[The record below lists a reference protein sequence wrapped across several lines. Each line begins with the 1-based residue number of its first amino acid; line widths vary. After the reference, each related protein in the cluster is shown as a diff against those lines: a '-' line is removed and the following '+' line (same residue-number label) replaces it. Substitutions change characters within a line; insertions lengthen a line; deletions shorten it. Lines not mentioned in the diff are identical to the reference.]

1 MIKSILRY
9 LVTISLTLAGLWLV
23 GLLVFVGFV
32 QMQPLPTDP
41 KADGIVVLTGGDGR
55 VAVGLQLLGEGRAQ
69 RLLISGVH
77 AETNKQNLLPAQ
89 GQADKANAKLL
100 TCCVDLGY
108 AAGST
113 VGNAEEAS
121 AWAAQHAKGS
131 LIVVTAAY
139 HVPRTRLEFAQAMPE
154 TALIFYPIYRDNV
167 KLDSTWREPW
177 RIPGTVQLIAVEY
190 SKYLFAVGRSFSKY
204 LPL

>member
-9 LVTISLTLAGLWLV
+9 LVTISLTLAGLWVL
-23 GLLVFVGFV
+23 GLLVFVGYV
-32 QMQPLPTDP
+32 QMQSLPTDP
-41 KADGIVVLTGGDGR
+41 KAEGIVVLTGGEGR
-55 VAVGLQLLGEGRAQ
+55 VAPALKLLAEKRAK

-77 AETNKQNLLPAQ
+77 PETNKQNILPAQ
-89 GQADKANAKLL
+89 GESDKANARLL
-100 TCCVDLGY
+100 ECCTDLGY

-113 VGNAEEAS
+113 LGNAEEA
-121 AWAAQHAKGS
+121 ADWAAQNAKSS

-139 HVPRTRLEFAQAMPE
+139 HVPRARLEFARILPD

-177 RIPGTVQLIAVEY
+177 RIPGTVQLIALEY
-190 SKYLFAVGRSFSKY
+190 SKYLFVLGRSFSKY